1 MTTVVSMGSTG
12 RHRVFTK
19 GAPEMLLPLCKDM
32 YFGPGDVRP
41 LTDSLRQEILAAITD
56 FASLG
61 LRTIL
66 AAYRDLEGVT
76 TELLTPDELET
87 GCTGLVVF
95 GIEDTVRPE
104 VPAAIKTCTGDNPF
118 TAKKIAKDCGIW
130 KVSTTTTRYPPTHP
144 ACRAGWRLI
153 DRC

>member
-41 LTDSLRQEILAAITD
+41 LTDSLRQEILANITD

-95 GIEDTVRPE
+95 GIEDPVRPE
-104 VPAAIKTCTGDNPF
+104 VPAAIKTCQGAGVTVRMCTGDNPF

-130 KVSTTTTRYPPTHP
+130 KVTTTTTTRPNQP
-144 ACRAGWRLI
+144 
-153 DRC
+153 